1 MTEPSH
7 GNAAWPP
14 YRVRARNISHD
25 AGPSVHSDD
34 VARSLGF
41 AGALVAGRALYSHLL
56 HPLLERYGEAL
67 LARGRCEVT
76 FLKPAYEG
84 DPLTIR
90 ATQAVSQ
97 ATEQADQRAV
107 AAHAENGEGV
117 QVARL
122 SADLPRPFP
131 RPRRIA
137 RKAQAGGQ
145 AAEAPAP
152 FSGEKREGSWEA
164 IVPGRPLAAHP
175 WRPTQGENA
184 AWCEEIGE
192 ALPLFREGAS
202 PPLHPGL
209 VPTATT
215 AMLHEQLLIR
225 GWVHASS
232 VFITHAL
239 LRAGQALELRATPID
254 KWEKDGRRF
263 VKLHVAVTDGAR
275 VFVEE
280 IRTAL
285 IKGQ

>member
-7 GNAAWPP
+7 GNATWPP
-14 YRVRARNISHD
+14 YRVRARNISRD

-90 ATQAVSQ
+90 TTQA
-97 ATEQADQRAV
+97 AEQAEARAV

-117 QVARL
+117 AVARL

-131 RPRRIA
+131 RPRPLA
-137 RKAQAGGQ
+137 SVQT
-145 AAEAPAP
+145 AEAPAP
-152 FSGEKREGSWEA
+152 FSGEKSEGSWQA
-164 IVPGRPLAAHP
+164 IEPGRPLAAHP
-175 WRPTQGENA
+175 WRPTQAENA

-192 ALPLFREGAS
+192 TLPLFREGAS

-225 GWVHASS
+225 GGVSNG
-232 VFITHAL
+232 I
-239 LRAGQALELRATPID
+239 I
-254 KWEKDGRRF
+254 
-263 VKLHVAVTDGAR
+263 
-275 VFVEE
+275 
-280 IRTAL
+280 L
-285 IKGQ
+285 IIS